1 MPTIRMISPAA
12 SKNTSITLGGQTL
25 ADAYNPGSP
34 DYPYPPS
41 AVRTVVN
48 GGVYSAAAGSAI
60 DVPDFDAVTLG
71 ANGFV
76 RVAVSGPT
84 GARTAGFGLG
94 VGTQFFDTTLNE
106 LIVFDGATWRSPAT
120 GASV

>member
-1 MPTIRMISPAA
+1 MPTIRMISPA
-12 SKNTSITLGGQTL
+12 SSINTSITLGGQVP
-25 ADAYNPGSP
+25 ADAYDPGSP
-34 DYPYPPS
+34 DWLGPGATP
-41 AVRTVVN
+41 VVVN
-48 GGVYSAAAGSAI
+48 GRKYSAVAGSAI

-84 GARTAGFGLG
+84 SARTTGFGLG

-106 LIVFDGATWRSPAT
+106 LIVFNGATWRSPVT